1 MIGAQALAQL
11 VASLLVTIA
20 GYTGYAIPGDPPTV
34 RFVTHAALEQRA
46 CQHPCP
52 VLAFTTTS
60 GEILLDM
67 RLNVGVDAAATSILV
82 HELTHFLQQAGAAS
96 RAPITCATW
105 MAREREAY
113 DVQYRWL
120 RATAPNVRNL
130 SESLTKLGPHP
141 ALPPCRGGGAS
152 D

>member
-1 MIGAQALAQL
+1 MIGAQALTQL

-20 GYTGYAIPGDPPTV
+20 GYTGYAIPGEPPAV
-34 RFVTHAALEQRA
+34 HFVTHAMLEQRA
-46 CQHPCP
+46 CQRPCP
-52 VLAFTTTS
+52 VLAFTTAG
-60 GEILLDM
+60 GEILLDI
-67 RLNVGVDAAATSILV
+67 RLNIGADAAATSILV
-82 HELTHFLQQAGAAS
+82 HELTHFLQQASVANP
-96 RAPITCATW
+96 APVTCATW

-120 RATAPNVRNL
+120 RATAPNARDL

-141 ALPPCRGGGAS
+141 ALPPCRGGAS